1 MFAPFPRGTYD
12 QEMSVSQSTPSEP
25 LNVGILIFP
34 ELDQLDFTG
43 PFEVLARMPDSKLH
57 LIWKSTAPIKDMM
70 GLVLQPTT
78 AMAAAPRLDVVVV
91 PGGYG
96 QQALMDDEEV
106 LGFLRAQAKHAKYM
120 ASVCTG
126 ALVLGAAGLLKGYRA
141 TTHWTA
147 VPLLKY
153 VGAVHADERVVV
165 DRDRVTCGGVTSGI
179 DGALQLV
186 ALLRGEQAAQ
196 EIQLYMEYSPAP
208 PFTSGSPGTAPAP
221 VLEAVKKRAEK
232 MFLARSETCKRV
244 AGRIGVPA
252 A

>member
-1 MFAPFPRGTYD
+1 
-12 QEMSVSQSTPSEP
+12 MSQATASSL
-25 LNVGILIFP
+25 LNVGILVFP

-43 PFEVLARMPDSKLH
+43 PFEVLARMPESKLH
-57 LIWKSTAPIKDMM
+57 LLWKTTAPIKDMM

-78 AMAAAPRLDVVVV
+78 AIRDAPQLDVLVV

-96 QQALMDDEEV
+96 QQALMEDEEI
-106 LGFLRAQAKHAKYM
+106 LGFLRAQARHTKYVS
-120 ASVCTG
+120 SVCTG
-126 ALVLGAAGLLKGYRA
+126 ALVLGAAGLLKGYHA

-153 VGAVHADERVVV
+153 LGATHVDERVVV

-179 DGALQLV
+179 DGALKLV

-208 PFTSGSPGTAPAP
+208 PFASGSPATAPRP
-221 VLEAVKKRAEK
+221 VLEAVSKRAEK
-232 MFLARSETCKRV
+232 MFLARTETCKRV
-244 AGRIGVPA
+244 ADRLGVNA
-252 A
+252 

>member
-1 MFAPFPRGTYD
+1 
-12 QEMSVSQSTPSEP
+12 MSQTTSNQP
-25 LNVGILIFP
+25 LNVGILVFP

-57 LIWKSTAPIKDMM
+57 LIWKDTAPIKDMM

-78 AMAAAPRLDVVVV
+78 AIRDAPKLDVLVL

-96 QQALMDDEEV
+96 QQALMEDDEI
-106 LGFLRAQAKHAKYM
+106 LGFLRTQAQHARYV

-147 VPLLKY
+147 VPLLRY
-153 VGAVHADERVVV
+153 LGATHVEERVVV

-179 DGALQLV
+179 DGALKLV

-208 PFTSGSPGTAPAP
+208 PFASGSPATAPGP
-221 VLEAVKKRAEK
+221 VLDAVKKRAEK
-232 MFLARSETCKRV
+232 MFLARTETCKRV
-244 AGRIGVPA
+244 ASRLGVSA

>member
-1 MFAPFPRGTYD
+1 MNNDKELP
-12 QEMSVSQSTPSEP
+12 VSQPTADRP
-25 LNVGILIFP
+25 LDIGMLIFP

-43 PFEVLARMPDSKLH
+43 PFEVLSRTPNAKLH

-78 AMAAAPRLDVVVV
+78 AMKDAPPLDVLIV

-96 QQALMDDEEV
+96 QQALMEDEEV
-106 LGFLRAQAKHAKYM
+106 LAFLRAQAKGAKYI

-126 ALVLGAAGLLKGYRA
+126 ALLLGAAGLLKGYRA

-147 VPLLKY
+147 APLLKY
-153 VGAVHADERVVV
+153 LGATHVDERVVV

-186 ALLRGEQAAQ
+186 ALLSGDQAAQ

-208 PFTSGSPGTAPAP
+208 PFKSGSPGTAPAP
-221 VLEAVKKRAEK
+221 VLEAVRKRAEK
-232 MFLARSETCKRV
+232 MFLARSETCRRV
-244 AGRIGVPA
+244 AGRLGVPA
-252 A
+252 N